1 MISVKPYLSGG
12 GDLALQIRIY
22 DDTATLADAA
32 AAVSAMA
39 E

>member
-12 GDLALQIRIY
+12 GDLALDIRIH
-22 DDTATLADAA
+22 DDTATLVDAA